1 MDINTSL
8 ISFFSSLGI
17 SQYFGVN
24 GGGAIQFAKDLSIY
38 SQDTSDPNYFYL
50 SEYCAGFAPLGYYLT
65 HKRPAA
71 CLITTG
77 AAEKM
82 VGVGISDA
90 KFMNLPCLY
99 LMPLSSQAASHHYP
113 LQDVSSNGMNIVS
126 QYKAELGEAVIV
138 IDENCNLIKALSK
151 IKRILDNHH
160 PVVVFFRP
168 EVLCRPPSIKIKR
181 FIKSSKESEDT
192 PIVDKKSI
200 KILVRHLK
208 KIKPHNR
215 ILVMCST
222 ESSTD
227 QIPTELVRDFVNKI
241 DAQVIYSVNGD
252 NSASATLERNLGHLM
267 LGGNPMLSMLGITLI
282 KMTRSFFLE
291 LTLENM
297 Y

>member
-1 MDINTSL
+1 M
-8 ISFFSSLGI
+8 
-17 SQYFGVN
+17 
-24 GGGAIQFAKDLSIY
+24 
-38 SQDTSDPNYFYL
+38 
-50 SEYCAGFAPLGYYLT
+50 

-168 EVLCRPPSIKIKR
+168 EVLCRTSIKIKR

-192 PIVDKKSI
+192 PIVDKKINQNPGATPKENKNHIINFSDVLDRI
-200 KILVRHLK
+200 NCRSN
-208 KIKPHNR
+208 PHR
-215 ILVMCST
+215 TCS
-222 ESSTD
+222 
-227 QIPTELVRDFVNKI
+227 
-241 DAQVIYSVNGD
+241 
-252 NSASATLERNLGHLM
+252 
-267 LGGNPMLSMLGITLI
+267 
-282 KMTRSFFLE
+282 
-291 LTLENM
+291 
-297 Y
+297 